1 MEELLLCAVPIV
13 FLWLGLSHLLGKT
26 PSSEGVARS
35 AAGLLKW
42 GLGALRREARPQS
55 GAGRIQGPRLTYRDP
70 DEEER

>member
-1 MEELLLCAVPIV
+1 MEAILLCAVPIV

-35 AAGLLKW
+35 TAGLLKW
-42 GLGALRREARPQS
+42 GLRALWRDSHPPS

-70 DEEER
+70 DGEE